1 MLISSDSL
9 AKASTSPVKTAA
21 QATAT
26 TTVFGKNTAP
36 EIPPSAAHEAAV
48 DSAQLKQHVEQLNRF
63 VAGRNAQIEFQVD
76 ESSARVITKII
87 DSKTREVIRQIPN
100 EEVLRISQAIG
111 SALNHET
118 APVLISAVA

>member
-1 MLISSDSL
+1 MLISSDLL
-9 AKASTSPVKTAA
+9 AKASTSPVKTASQTPA
-21 QATAT
+21 SAT
-26 TTVFGKNTAP
+26 NTAP
-36 EIPPSAAHEAAV
+36 TVPSSAANEAPV
-48 DSAQLKQHVEQLNRF
+48 DSAQLKKQVEQLNRF
-63 VAGRNAQIEFQVD
+63 VTARNAQIEFQVD

-111 SALNHET
+111 SALNNEA

>member
-9 AKASTSPVKTAA
+9 AKASTNAA
-21 QATAT
+21 KPAAP
-26 TTVFGKNTAP
+26 NTAP
-36 EIPPSAAHEAAV
+36 TPSAVQNVAPAVVNEVAV
-48 DSAQLKQHVEQLNRF
+48 DNAQLKQKVEQLNRF
-63 VAGRNAQIEFQVD
+63 VTGRNAQIEFQVD

-111 SALNHET
+111 SALNHEA